1 MDKISNENI
10 AKQMKRFL
18 VYFEEIS
25 SLKKSNIYNAN
36 NKEIEELIGVVANG
50 FALIENK
57 KDWFTQAENI
67 KINKI
72 YEKYEYSEV
81 NEEDIKEIKLIITR
95 GVYRKVKM

>member
-1 MDKISNENI
+1 MNKISNENI

-25 SLKKSNIYNAN
+25 KLKKSNIYNAN
-36 NKEIEELIGVVANG
+36 NKEIEELVGVVANG

-57 KDWFTQAENI
+57 KDWFTQAENY
-67 KINKI
+67 KINDI
-72 YEKYEYSEV
+72 YEKYEHNEV
-81 NEEDIKEIKLIITR
+81 DKEDIKEIKLIITR

>member
-1 MDKISNENI
+1 MDKNKSI

-25 SLKKSNIYNAN
+25 KLKKSNIYNAN
-36 NKEIEELIGVVANG
+36 NKEIEELVGVVANG

-57 KDWFTQAENI
+57 KDWFTQAENY
-67 KINKI
+67 KINDI
-72 YEKYEYSEV
+72 YEKYEHNEV
-81 NEEDIKEIKLIITR
+81 DKEDIKEIKLIITR